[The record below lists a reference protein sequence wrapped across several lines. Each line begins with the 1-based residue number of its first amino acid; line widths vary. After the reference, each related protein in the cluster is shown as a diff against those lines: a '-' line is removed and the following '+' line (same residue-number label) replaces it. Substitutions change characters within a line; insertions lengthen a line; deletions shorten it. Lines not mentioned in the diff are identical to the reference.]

1 MKKIWK
7 GIRIFL
13 LIVAILFVA
22 FIVIGVIGDD
32 SGNVE
37 TSVNTPA
44 VGTTQPE
51 ETEFTVEHDQK
62 YLDTQ
67 NYIWEFLID
76 KGYEVQTIAGVPNI
90 GKTDADLGEAYEGW
104 YAFVKRDG
112 EWKEF
117 SVVLFNG
124 EVSAIQPVKWVN
136 DKRFTPTN
144 QYASL
149 ESACKRVIMDCKN
162 AKLYC
167 RSEINA

>member
-22 FIVIGVIGDD
+22 LIVIGVIAGD

-44 VGTTQPE
+44 VETTQPEKTPVPNPTNISEPE
-51 ETEFTVEHDQK
+51 ETEFIVEHDQK

-76 KGYEVQTIAGVPNI
+76 KGYEVQTIVGVPNI

-124 EVSAIQPVKWVN
+124 EVSAIQPVK
-136 DKRFTPTN
+136 
-144 QYASL
+144 
-149 ESACKRVIMDCKN
+149 
-162 AKLYC
+162 
-167 RSEINA
+167 